1 MIPHLYRI
9 YSRVVQFRVCAL
21 LLPRSNLWCVF
32 PLWCDFSTFI
42 IRDRGRV
49 FSESRFIFSRV
60 VLSASLQ
67 YLLDHLPVV
76 FSGSQW
82 PLVTATDF

>member
-1 MIPHLYRI
+1 M
-9 YSRVVQFRVCAL
+9 L
-21 LLPRSNLWCVF
+21 L
-32 PLWCDFSTFI
+32 LWCDFSTFI

-49 FSESRFIFSRV
+49 FSKSRFVFSRV
-60 VLSASLQ
+60 VYSASLQ
-67 YLLDHLPVV
+67 YPLNRLPVV